1 MRHSLSVSSSRSAD
15 ELLHPKLQK
24 ALSCLDFRLEDEL
37 LRYRRQRSGLSVAP
51 IVMRPKKNKQDVDSV
66 RLDSGLSTQ
75 PEAMETAVTANSET
89 ALEALDLDL
98 SLTAFEPELSGD
110 ALLHIADRVTE
121 NEPPNRY
128 RESSEYL
135 LRSLAEEEEK
145 AQVERRFLEQLATPL
160 GIGSMLTLLI
170 SSAMFG
176 YGVMNPSI
184 LAGLGQLFARK
195 ESQEAAIDANT
206 APPSDEAAIP
216 NSPPL
221 DSEEFV
227 DLRLDSFAI
236 LRSQPNVPAS
246 PSASPRP
253 AVSPAPMA
261 PQAPASEAQLN
272 PQPTQPNPPAEAPSG
287 GAAALVVPPI
297 RSVSRSNSSSNYRP
311 ARSAPVARSA
321 PRSTPV
327 TRVPASDPLPPAPR
341 SSSVLPSVPIARTA
355 PSVVVK
361 TTPAQSGSYGYK
373 IEVPYTG
380 DQSLE
385 AAQQAVP
392 DAYLRSDGKIQLG
405 AAGSQAEAQQRAQT
419 LKSRGIS
426 AQVRQR

>member
-51 IVMRPKKNKQDVDSV
+51 IVMRPKKKKQDVDSMK
-66 RLDSGLSTQ
+66 LASASSTQ

-89 ALEALDLDL
+89 ALEAPDL

-110 ALLHIADRVTE
+110 ALLHIADGVTE
-121 NEPPNRY
+121 DEPPNRY

-135 LRSLAEEEEK
+135 LRSLEEEEEK

-176 YGVMNPSI
+176 YVVMNPSI

-195 ESQEAAIDANT
+195 ENQEAAIDANT
-206 APPSDEAAIP
+206 VPSSDKAAIP

-227 DLRLDSFAI
+227 DLRLDNFAI
-236 LRSQPNVPAS
+236 LRSQPSVPAS

-253 AVSPAPMA
+253 AASPSPMA
-261 PQAPASEAQLN
+261 PQVSASEAQPN
-272 PQPTQPNPPAEAPSG
+272 SQPAQPNPPAAAPSG
-287 GAAALVVPPI
+287 GAAALVVPPV
-297 RSVSRSNSSSNYRP
+297 RSVPRSNSSSSSRP
-311 ARSAPVARSA
+311 ARSTPVARSA
-321 PRSTPV
+321 PV
-327 TRVPASDPLPPAPR
+327 TRVRASDPLPPAPR
-341 SSSVLPSVPIARTA
+341 SSPVLPSVPIARTA

-361 TTPAQSGSYGYK
+361 ATPAQPGNYGYK